1 MSEYLLGANGR
12 RLLIAYGWLLIL
24 FIIVPALVLVPVS
37 IGKDDSFVIIPHEL
51 SLRWYQTLF
60 TDTRW
65 RNALILSLKLAVFAS
80 VLATVAGVLAAIG
93 VSRAAPQ
100 LAKALRLLFIAPM
113 IVPLMV
119 IGVGFYVL
127 YARLRLLGGF
137 VPLGAAH
144 AVLVLPFVMLPVSA
158 RLYSMDQRLEW
169 AAASLGA
176 GPYQTI
182 IRVVLPQLKPAI
194 LAGFAFA
201 FIFAWLGGSLGGLG
215 WVAIPLVIA
224 LGGLIGLLNGLVHV
238 KLKIP
243 SFMASL
249 AIGFVGTGAAVLLT
263 GGDIVKVGDASFRGL
278 LTVRWLGF
286 PLMVYV
292 AAFFLLVAWFIQT
305 HTTLGR
311 NFYAVG
317 GGEDL
322 AHASGLNV
330 TRVRVTGFALAGI
343 FYAIAAILV
352 VARIGQAESVT
363 GANFMFVSITSVVVG
378 GVALWGGI
386 GGVWNALVG
395 VLIVGVIDNG
405 MVVIGLPDFIQ
416 AGVLG
421 ILVILAVVLSTDRK
435 MVSFVK

>member
-12 RLLIAYGWLLIL
+12 RLLVAYGWLLIL

-60 TDTRW
+60 TDSRW
-65 RNALILSLKLAVFAS
+65 RNALILSLKLAAFAS

-93 VSRAAPQ
+93 VSRAAPRV
-100 LAKALRLLFIAPM
+100 AKALRLLFIAPM

-182 IRVVLPQLKPAI
+182 VRVILPQLKPAI

-201 FIFAWLGGSLGGLG
+201 FIFSFDEVVVAQFLSGPQMETLPRRMWEGIQMGGLDKT
-215 WVAIPLVIA
+215 I
-224 LGGLIGLLNGLVHV
+224 
-238 KLKIP
+238 
-243 SFMASL
+243 
-249 AIGFVGTGAAVLLT
+249 TAVT
-263 GGDIVKVGDASFRGL
+263 
-278 LTVRWLGF
+278 TVQL
-286 PLMVYV
+286 
-292 AAFFLLVAWFIQT
+292 
-305 HTTLGR
+305 
-311 NFYAVG
+311 
-317 GGEDL
+317 
-322 AHASGLNV
+322 
-330 TRVRVTGFALAGI
+330 
-343 FYAIAAILV
+343 
-352 VARIGQAESVT
+352 
-363 GANFMFVSITSVVVG
+363 
-378 GVALWGGI
+378 
-386 GGVWNALVG
+386 
-395 VLIVGVIDNG
+395 
-405 MVVIGLPDFIQ
+405 
-416 AGVLG
+416 
-421 ILVILAVVLSTDRK
+421 ILAVVAMLFITTWQWRPKARPAPARDKADRP
-435 MVSFVK
+435 